1 MSPTLKSPVC
11 SAAKRAEID
20 DAARLNSETHV
31 TDTVK
36 TVEVR
41 ASQIV
46 IYSTYLVDNIYTY
59 LRISR
64 CATRSRST
72 ATSTLTT

>member
-1 MSPTLKSPVC
+1 MTKYIDLSFKSLLYDMHNFCLSPILKSLVC

-41 ASQIV
+41 PS
-46 IYSTYLVDNIYTY
+46 
-59 LRISR
+59 
-64 CATRSRST
+64 
-72 ATSTLTT
+72 